1 MHILISNDDGIFAPG
16 IRALAKAA
24 LDAGHDVIIFAP
36 DTQRSAASHS
46 ISLNRSLGM
55 EAVEYDFGIPAY
67 SVDGTPADCVR
78 LGLFICR
85 EQGRPADC
93 VLSGVN
99 KGANRGAAILY
110 SGTVSAAMEGSLC
123 GTPGVAVSL
132 CHYTSEEFAA
142 AAELGVRTAQWAMEH
157 PLPRGE
163 IYNLNVPCRERILGL
178 RAARV
183 SHEFIGDSSYV
194 LQPDGRYMVQDT
206 PNLLPALEDGDMELT
221 RAGYATLSVL
231 TWNLQ
236 AQTAVPDASAV
247 APELEA

>member
-24 LDAGHDVIIFAP
+24 VDAGHKVTVFAP

-46 ISLNRSLGM
+46 ISLSRPVKVCP
-55 EAVEYDFGIPAY
+55 VEYDFGIPAY
-67 SVDGTPADCVR
+67 SVDGSPADCVR
-78 LGLFICR
+78 VGVYLCAEKG
-85 EQGRPADC
+85 EPADC

-123 GTPGVAVSL
+123 GVPGVAVSL

-142 AAELGVRTAQWAMEH
+142 AAALGVKTAEWAVKR

-163 IYNLNVPCRERILGL
+163 IYNLNVPCREEILGV
-178 RAARV
+178 RAASV
-183 SHEFIGDSSYV
+183 SHEFIGNPKYS
-194 LQPDGRYMVQDT
+194 LLEEGLYMVANT
-206 PNLLPALEDGDMELT
+206 PDVLPAKEDGDMELT
-221 RAGYATLSVL
+221 RAGYATISVL

-236 AQTAVPDASAV
+236 AQTAVPDVS
-247 APELEA
+247 ELED